1 MKIVFSLP
9 LIVTTLI
16 SINGCG
22 TITASLVDLSKRY
35 EDTAEPQ
42 KAKLRVIYDMFDN
55 IHISPNGLCSN
66 EADPQ
71 QGRLISKPLGKSGI
85 NIVSGNSV
93 TFEEKTLGMPLPPFP
108 MTKNSSRVFSEFYIP
123 ANRKVLIKYGSQP
136 QGNGG
141 SYCPE
146 KTYAF
151 TPELGKNYETEIIV
165 VRNRCL
171 YRMQEITNEGRAF
184 IQDIFYPTD
193 PASCTTVNAQPGK

>member
-16 SINGCG
+16 SVNGCG
-22 TITASLVDLSKRY
+22 AITASIVDISKRY
-35 EDTAEPQ
+35 EDTADTQ
-42 KAKLRVIYDMFDN
+42 KARLRVIYDMFDN
-55 IHISPNGLCSN
+55 IYISPNGLCST

-93 TFEEKTLGMPLPPFP
+93 TFEEKTLGMPLQPFP

-123 ANRKVLIKYGSQP
+123 ANRKILIKYSSQP

-146 KTYAF
+146 KVYAF
-151 TPELGKNYETEIIV
+151 TPVLGKNYETEIVAIG
-165 VRNRCL
+165 NKCL
-171 YRMQEITNEGRAF
+171 YRMQEITSEGRVF
-184 IQDIFYPTD
+184 IQNDFYPVELV
-193 PASCTTVNAQPGK
+193 SCMSGNTQQRK